1 MSVKIQKNMVCAKG
15 FICNPSAYSCENI
28 KYVGNIIEEPVFIW
42 DEIRNTTK
50 TVPTRFISTE
60 TALTK

>member
-1 MSVKIQKNMVCAKG
+1 MVCAKG

-60 TALTK
+60 TALIK